1 MNVDPRKAFVA
12 DMPDSVRRYLG
23 DAMICRAVQSIDG
36 LSRDGLAPGL
46 HWNEFL
52 PFLEARAMAHLTRAE
67 YPIALHK
74 FWDEVW
80 GAANLDGW
88 TIQSIDQIGNDLVG
102 PVTSWRDHNQVV
114 NFTRGRFTLF
124 TLVGLTEESTMI
136 GIALDSEDQE
146 GLLEGEQERF
156 PEPWKWETEEV
167 DHYMM
172 ASWAFPITSEEFS
185 WNDMIKSRD
194 ESLHIVRNAVPTLV
208 GSSSA

>member
-1 MNVDPRKAFVA
+1 MNIDTRKALVA

-23 DAMICRAVQSIDG
+23 DAAICRAVQSIDG

-74 FWDEVW
+74 FWDRVW
-80 GAANLDGW
+80 GTANLEGW

-114 NFTRGRFTLF
+114 NFTRGKFTLF

-136 GIALDSEDQE
+136 GIALDNEDEE

-156 PEPWKWETEEV
+156 LEPWKWETEKV

-172 ASWAFPITSEEFS
+172 ASWPVSITSEELC
-185 WNDMIKSRD
+185 WNDLITA
-194 ESLHIVRNAVPTLV
+194 RNQALDIARETFAN
-208 GSSSA
+208 SSGMSPA